1 VNSSIATGTGDTGQ
15 TSLIG
20 GARISKASLRVDAY
34 GSVDE
39 VIAAIGLARAICGHA
54 EASAM
59 AKDIQRELFAVSEVL
74 ARSGEVPA
82 PLDSALHARLTT
94 HIHRIEKADGI
105 IGDWSIPGDDA
116 GGAAFDVARTT
127 CRRAERTVIRL
138 SETGDLVDP
147 NVVIYLNRL
156 ADLLWL
162 LGRLVERDAG
172 VDSRLRQPGD
182 AGARWSKAWP

>member
-1 VNSSIATGTGDTGQ
+1 MSSIATKTGDAGH

-20 GARISKASLRVDAY
+20 GARVSKASIRVDAY
-34 GSVDE
+34 GAVDE
-39 VIAAIGLARAICGHA
+39 VIAAIGLARAISAHL
-54 EASAM
+54 EAGIIAR
-59 AKDIQRELFAVSEVL
+59 DVQHELFAVAESL
-74 ARSGEVPA
+74 ATANGST
-82 PLDSALHARLTT
+82 PLDAALHERLTDLV
-94 HIHRIEKADGI
+94 HRIESTDGI
-105 IGDWSIPGDDA
+105 VSDWAIPGDHA

-127 CRRAERTVIRL
+127 CRRAERIVIRL
-138 SETGDLVDP
+138 MESGEPVDP

-172 VDSRLRQPGD
+172 VDSRLRQPTQ